1 MATPSGSRHAKP
13 SPRSLK
19 PRQLSKCA
27 IALSLSSD
35 FPLNANPFPQKAN
48 LADIFT
54 GRLLSEIP
62 KALSYLL
69 TSLLKCPNLHTV
81 DLSDNAFG
89 LNTVAPLQPFLSEH
103 TPLQH
108 LILNNNGL
116 GPAAGT
122 LVAEALTR
130 LAHKKS
136 QARQEDSGSTAT
148 SIPDLETVVCGRNR
162 LESGSMNAW
171 RAAYEANNKL
181 KTVKMVQ
188 NGIRQDGIVTLI
200 RDGLYHCTELEVL
213 DFQDNTFTETGSQ
226 ALAEVLVSTQ
236 WGKLRELGVGDC
248 LLGANGGIAVGEALG
263 QGQAK
268 GIEILRLQY
277 NDIDEEGLRAL
288 VDAAKNEDALPVL
301 KRVEIMGNEFDE
313 DDEAIDELRAVLN
326 KRRNAAGASAA
337 KFDRQWGVQVDDED
351 EDDEVDGEDEDQDEV
366 ERKELGSR
374 ALTEADENEAQNV
387 AQDDDKDGAV
397 EALTDKLGATEIK

>member
-1 MATPSGSRHAKP
+1 
-13 SPRSLK
+13 
-19 PRQLSKCA
+19 
-27 IALSLSSD
+27 
-35 FPLNANPFPQKAN
+35 
-48 LADIFT
+48 
-54 GRLLSEIP
+54 
-62 KALSYLL
+62 
-69 TSLLKCPNLHTV
+69 
-81 DLSDNAFG
+81 
-89 LNTVAPLQPFLSEH
+89 
-103 TPLQH
+103 
-108 LILNNNGL
+108 
-116 GPAAGT
+116 
-122 LVAEALTR
+122 
-130 LAHKKS
+130 
-136 QARQEDSGSTAT
+136 
-148 SIPDLETVVCGRNR
+148 
-162 LESGSMNAW
+162 MNAW

-213 DFQDNTFTETGSQ
+213 DLQDNTFTETGSE

-236 WGKLRELGVGDC
+236 WSKLRELGVGDC

-326 KRRNAAGASAA
+326 KRRNAVGASAA

-374 ALTEADENEAQNV
+374 VLTEADENEAQNV
-387 AQDDDKDGAV
+387 AQDDDKDGDV